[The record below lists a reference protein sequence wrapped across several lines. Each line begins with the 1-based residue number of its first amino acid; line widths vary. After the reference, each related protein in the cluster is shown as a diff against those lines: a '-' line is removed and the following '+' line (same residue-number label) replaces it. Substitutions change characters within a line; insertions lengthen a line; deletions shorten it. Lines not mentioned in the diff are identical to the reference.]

1 MSNRMRLCLEYV
13 WTFFFT
19 SLKLISNKSE
29 CTRTVKKFEDP
40 ICKANVGKI
49 PMGVKKPIQMAKEK
63 PIQMASK
70 AQQMLLAKGLRSPKK
85 SNIKNDYKNDLENL
99 QKIDLMDFAK
109 YQVPEETEPS
119 STTTVHEN

>member
-1 MSNRMRLCLEYV
+1 MLSLNLKSTQNPSLKKTQKPNTSTSSQSMNNGMRLCLEYV

-70 AQQMLLAKGLRSPKK
+70 AQQTLAKGLRSPKK
-85 SNIKNDYKNDLENL
+85 SNIKNDVEKD
-99 QKIDLMDFAK
+99 
-109 YQVPEETEPS
+109 
-119 STTTVHEN
+119 